1 MAVLIGG
8 GLLGGTLFF
17 ALSGPKQKAESADP
31 ESEPA
36 ERPPQNTGI
45 VPPDRGGSPVPTEQT
60 QEALAQQWAQKDPV
74 AFNRSIE
81 LYKTAYGVW
90 LAERKAASAQNA
102 TWTTESQQILTQ
114 VGKVDPAFDSVAKVP
129 IVGQVVAGIYQ
140 IIRRFA
146 VANAEAKRDGYDT
159 AFFRANIRAGGPPE
173 FTGYRAGVF
182 WFRDMPVSAWAYQ
195 AWAKELGDWGK
206 GVGESYLAALQTLAL
221 YLPIGYQVPL
231 VTVQPDGSFFYTFN
245 KLGNGDISDAASAR
259 REVFGLEV
267 WNPAD
272 ITPTG
277 PRGFNPL
284 APRAWIA
291 VGQKSNVLDLPGY
304 TPPALPIAPPV
315 DPSAP
320 RGSPTNPIRIG
331 DEKGAYL

>member
-1 MAVLIGG
+1 MSRAGWAVLLGG

-31 ESEPA
+31 EPEPA

-102 TWTTESQQILTQ
+102 TWTTESQKILTQ

-159 AFFRANIRAGGPPE
+159 AFFRANIRAGGLPE
-173 FTGYRAGVF
+173 FTGYRDGVF
-182 WFRDMPVSAWAYQ
+182 WLRDMPVSAWGYQ
-195 AWAKELGDWGK
+195 AWDKELGEWGK
-206 GVGESYLAALQTLAL
+206 GIGESYLAALQALAV
-221 YLPIGYQVPL
+221 YLPIGYQVPM

-245 KLGNGDISDAASAR
+245 KSGNGDLSSAAR
-259 REVFGLEV
+259 DLRQVFGLEV

-304 TPPALPIAPPV
+304 TPPPLPVAPAI

-320 RGSPTNPIRIG
+320 LGSPTNPYRN
-331 DEKGAYL
+331 AL